1 MAQRFARPLRIRFA
15 HCDPAG
21 IVFYPQYLV
30 MFNTLVEDWFDQ
42 GLAIPYASVLGP
54 RRTGLP
60 TVRLEVDFKAIS
72 RMGDDVQLGLA
83 VERLGER
90 SLILALDVRAG
101 DEVRVTARKVLV
113 ATSLQTHQAMP
124 WPDDLRQAM
133 LRWC

>member
-1 MAQRFARPLRIRFA
+1 VARRFVRPLRIRFA

-30 MFNTLVEDWFDQ
+30 LFNTLVEDWFDQ
-42 GLAIPYASVLGP
+42 GLGIPYASVLGP

-60 TVRLEVDFKAIS
+60 TVRLEVDFKAVS
-72 RMGDDVQLGLA
+72 RMGEDVELGLS

-90 SLILALDVRAG
+90 SLTLALDLCAG
-101 DEVRVTARKVLV
+101 DEVRVAARKVLV
-113 ATSLQTHQAMP
+113 ATSLQTHKAMP

-133 LRWC
+133 QHWC